1 MRRII
6 APFALG
12 LGLVLAGCASPSP
25 SAGDARAPEYSA
37 GSEGAAGSDGAQDS
51 GAQGGGAQDAEPE
64 ESESDRQVVS
74 TGDMQVITENPAE
87 AADDIAGHGESR
99 GGFVESRD
107 ERTDRGGEATV
118 VVTLRVPAE
127 AFEQLMAD
135 VSESG
140 EVVQRS
146 QNAEDV
152 TGAVRDLDARIHA
165 LEISTERLEDIMAEA
180 DTSADLLEAEAA
192 LSERQGELEEY
203 VAQRKDLED
212 QVSMSTL
219 RVELRETER
228 ADDSGGLTGWLNDV
242 RTTLLHSA
250 GGLVVVLA
258 AFLPWLAVL
267 GIPAYLFV
275 RWLRKR
281 QRSRRRG
288 PGSQNPGSQNQPGAA
303 TVGPDTDDE
312 ARSAAEATES
322 LAEGEKDST
331 GPGPRG

>member
-37 GSEGAAGSDGAQDS
+37 GSEGAAGSDDV
-51 GAQGGGAQDAEPE
+51 QGSGAQDAEPE
-64 ESESDRQVVS
+64 ESERDRQVVS

-107 ERTDRGGEATV
+107 ERADRGGEATV
-118 VVTLRVPAE
+118 VLTLRVPAE

-242 RTTLLHSA
+242 WTTLFHSA

-267 GIPAYLFV
+267 GIPAYLLV
-275 RWLRKR
+275 RWLRR
-281 QRSRRRG
+281 RRRSRRRG
-288 PGSQNPGSQNQPGAA
+288 PGSQNPGNQNQPGAA

-312 ARSAAEATES
+312 ARSAAEAAES
-322 LAEGEKDST
+322 LAEGENDFT
-331 GPGPRG
+331 GPGSRA